1 MATPAR
7 KAKTSNITFRLTLD
21 QKALLETGMVLAGAS
36 DLTTFVLT
44 PALERAR
51 ELTQHE
57 STTTL
62 TDASRRRFIELMEH
76 PPEPSEKLMRALRDK
91 RHKIVLQSLELR
103 LEALSRNHDRAA
115 FSCGH
120 SAIDNLL
127 QYIAMQRQERGVA
140 SAMVAIDA
148 TGNPQRIVGYYCVL
162 PHDSVE
168 PNCPIPGENQ
178 RKLAA
183 SRPFQVCSSLN
194 SA

>member
-91 RHKIVLQSLELR
+91 RHKIV
-103 LEALSRNHDRAA
+103 
-115 FSCGH
+115 
-120 SAIDNLL
+120 
-127 QYIAMQRQERGVA
+127 
-140 SAMVAIDA
+140 
-148 TGNPQRIVGYYCVL
+148 
-162 PHDSVE
+162 
-168 PNCPIPGENQ
+168 
-178 RKLAA
+178 
-183 SRPFQVCSSLN
+183 
-194 SA
+194 